1 MPSYGAFC
9 AEFCV
14 KRPETNRDALR
25 TQDRTKKA
33 FFQNLKNAG
42 RHRLTSEDF
51 PNPPPSPLN
60 KSNCSA
66 NTFSDSPRRT
76 APGPPQ
82 SIASSRTPQIEMVC
96 QSRAR
101 TVPISKSYDQNNFAL
116 FSYLKMHQK
125 KSEYV

>member
-14 KRPETNRDALR
+14 ERPETNRDALR

-60 KSNCSA
+60 KSNCSSP
-66 NTFSDSPRRT
+66 TFPCLP
-76 APGPPQ
+76 PGIALGHLQ
-82 SIASSRTPQIEMVC
+82 SIPSSSTPSSAVQKYLDRREILRFRKVMIET
-96 QSRAR
+96 SLLHFL
-101 TVPISKSYDQNNFAL
+101 I
-116 FSYLKMHQK
+116 
-125 KSEYV
+125 